1 MAGLWRITAL
11 ITCAWG
17 ALALYVQ
24 LATDAAGP
32 EPVAVLHLPLSSP
45 MVMRC
50 MRTVSGAL
58 LLCALLLL
66 PSWSAW
72 AIPAEVPLRALAYQ
86 SWGAASGLPRAA
98 AVDLAFDADGFA
110 WVATQKGLARFD
122 GSQFQVFVEKDTPE
136 LRSSVITR
144 LHADRSGRLW
154 IGTLKNLAYRDRS
167 GFHGISAD
175 GVETGHVAGL
185 AEDRVGRLYVATDRG
200 LSHVDG
206 DRLKPVSGWQ
216 GPATFALAVAD
227 AVWVSG
233 TGRVSRFIDGR
244 QQDFAFP
251 PELADTVVFSMAW
264 SDGSLWIG
272 SSRGLLR
279 LRDARFDVVP
289 LDAGAAARSVEAV
302 AADGATGLWAGTDS
316 VSYRLDRGRVIER
329 LEAQQPGVAPWP
341 LAIKAGPDDVWICS
355 ASEGLWHYRRSGSRR
370 YADEDGATIPTVWSY
385 ALDGSRLLVGTS
397 SGVLA
402 FENNRFRPYIGRD
415 ALPEQVAY
423 SLLRDPAGRLW
434 VGTFAG
440 LIRFGA
446 DGRRERL
453 FPQLAAS
460 SVNGLAQEGSGTVWA
475 ATTLGLFGIDGDA
488 VRHYGEAN
496 GLSAAGIRFVL
507 PTGSGDLWIGA
518 DDGLFR
524 RDGDRFEK
532 VAPAGLDGALVTS
545 LLELDQGRVLVG
557 TYDRGLF
564 LLDAQG
570 WRQWNVE
577 QGLPWASAYFMAT
590 TDRWLV
596 VAGSDGAYRIDRKA
610 LDRGAAP
617 NLPADVLVVSPGEHQ
632 GGKQI
637 RCCNGGGNGKG
648 VLVGDDVWLPTIT
661 GALRLEID
669 KPSPAVPVAHIIDI
683 EHAHRRLMP
692 AAERVLDAPSR
703 DAAIHYG
710 AIDYTATAPLQ
721 YRYRLNGFDEDWSDA
736 ITRVT
741 AYYTNLPPGR
751 FTFEVV
757 ARRPYGPWGVP
768 VSMTLE
774 VPRAYYETWW
784 FRVLCG
790 LLVCALIALFIR
802 SRLKLLTLQKLALEV
817 IVADRTRALEEVNRE
832 LQQMSVTDALTGLHN
847 RRFLDQT
854 MPMLL
859 AKLARRRT
867 ESGRDL
873 VIGAMLVDID
883 HFKRIND
890 RYGHAVGD
898 LVLQRAAHAL
908 RASVRDGEFVL
919 RWGGEEFLAVIE
931 MAERSHLEEIARR
944 MHRAITDSCQDLKL
958 PAAPEFNGITCSI
971 GYAALPILPTSAD
984 LLWEDTIELADVALY
999 AAKNAGRDRW
1009 MTVPDDQVASGLWRQ
1024 QVHSS
1029 DVSDDV

>member
-1 MAGLWRITAL
+1 
-11 ITCAWG
+11 
-17 ALALYVQ
+17 
-24 LATDAAGP
+24 
-32 EPVAVLHLPLSSP
+32 
-45 MVMRC
+45 

-66 PSWSAW
+66 PSLSAW
-72 AIPAEVPLRALAYQ
+72 AIPADVPLRALAYQ
-86 SWGAASGLPRAA
+86 SWGTAAGLPRAA
-98 AVDLAFDADGFA
+98 AVDVAFDHDRFV
-110 WVATQKGLARFD
+110 WVATQTGLARFD
-122 GSQFQVFVEKDTPE
+122 GSQFQVYTQKNTPAFA
-136 LRSSVITR
+136 SSVMTR
-144 LHADRSGRLW
+144 LLVDRRGRVW
-154 IGTLKNLAYRDRS
+154 IGTLKNLAYRDRD
-167 GFHGISAD
+167 GFHGVSTD
-175 GVETGHVAGL
+175 GVEIGHVAGL
-185 AEDRVGRLYVATDRG
+185 AEDLGGVLYVATDRG
-200 LSHVDG
+200 LSRFDG
-206 DRLKPVSGWQ
+206 ERLQAVAGWQ
-216 GPATFALAVAD
+216 GPATFALAATD

-233 TGRVSRFIDGR
+233 SGRVSRFIDGR
-244 QQDFAFP
+244 QQDFPFP
-251 PELADTVVFSMAW
+251 PALADSAVFGMAW
-264 SDGSLWIG
+264 SDDSLWLG
-272 SSRGLLR
+272 TSRGLLR
-279 LRDARFDVVP
+279 WHDGRFDIVP
-289 LDAGAAARSVEAV
+289 LDADAAPRSVEAV
-302 AADGATGLWAGTDS
+302 AADGATGLWVGTDS
-316 VSYRLDRGRVIER
+316 ISYRLERGRVIER
-329 LEAQQPGVAPWP
+329 LDATQPGVAPWP
-341 LAIKAGPDDVWICS
+341 LSIKAGPDDVWITS
-355 ASEGLWHYRRSGSRR
+355 ASEGLWHYQRSGSRR
-370 YADEDGATIPTVWSY
+370 YGEQDGQGNPTVWSY
-385 ALDGSRLLVGTS
+385 ALDGARLLVGTS

-402 FENNRFRPYIGRD
+402 FENNRFRPYIDRD

-446 DGRRERL
+446 DGRRERV
-453 FPQLAAS
+453 FPELAGS
-460 SVNGLAQEGSGTVWA
+460 SVNGLARDSAGIVWA
-475 ATTLGLFGIDGDA
+475 ATTLGLFQIDGDR
-488 VRHYGEAN
+488 VRYFGDPT
-496 GLSAAGIRFVL
+496 GLPATGLRFVL
-507 PTGSGDLWIGA
+507 PTRHGDLWIGA

-524 RDGDRFEK
+524 REGDRFVK
-532 VAPAGLDGALVTS
+532 VQPAGLDSAMVTS
-545 LLELDQGRVLVG
+545 LLELDDGRVLAG
-557 TYDRGLF
+557 TFDRGLF
-564 LLDAQG
+564 LLDGSG
-570 WRQWNVE
+570 WRHWDVG
-577 QGLPWASAYFMAT
+577 QGLPWSSAYFMAA
-590 TDRWLV
+590 TDDWLLV
-596 VAGSDGAYRIDRKA
+596 SGGDGVYRVARHA
-610 LDRGAAP
+610 LDRDAAP
-617 NLPADVLVVSPGEHQ
+617 TLPAEPLVISPGEHQ

-648 VLVGDDVWLPTIT
+648 MVLGNVAWLPGTA
-661 GALRLEID
+661 GALRLQID
-669 KPSPAVPVAHIIDI
+669 RPTPVSPVAHLIDI
-683 EHAHRRLMP
+683 EHGQRRRAP
-692 AAERVLDAPSR
+692 AAEQVLEAPSR

-721 YRYRLNGFDEDWSDA
+721 YRYRLNGFDEDWTEAD
-736 ITRVT
+736 TRVT

-757 ARRPYGPWGVP
+757 ARRPHEPWGVP

-847 RRFLDQT
+847 RRFLEQT

-958 PAAPEFNGITCSI
+958 PTAPEFNGITCSI